1 MKTYFLNLESK
12 PVINGSGRFVAAS
25 KATTDIKT
33 LMQFMPNIIYKPII
47 RHTNHKLFG
56 VLEIMVGLFSHFM
69 FIPKKSCL
77 FVQYPIVNINAYYPF
92 RGFFRKRNTIAI
104 VHDLQSY
111 RYPHFK
117 HLRAKELSILNSMSC
132 LIVHSEAMKEQLK
145 ADGIGTPM
153 IVLGIFDYLLD
164 SKQHI
169 HETKDIVVFAGALDK
184 SLFLRDFHK
193 LDFGKLSL
201 YMYGAFQPDVV
212 YSKNLVYKGRFLP
225 DNITSIE
232 GEWGLMW
239 DGDSIE
245 CSGGNFGEYLTLIAP
260 HKLSLYIACGLKI
273 IVWEGSAMANL
284 IISKG
289 LGITIKSLKEIPRKI
304 SSLNKDNLMK
314 MEQNVLAFGKELRE
328 GKMFIQAFKSAINT
342 VNTEKE

>member
-1 MKTYFLNLESK
+1 MKTYFLNLESRAILK
-12 PVINGSGRFVAAS
+12 GIGKFVAAS
-25 KATTDIKT
+25 KATADVKH
-33 LMQFMPNIIYKPII
+33 LMLDFSNVEYMSIV
-47 RHTNHKLFG
+47 RHTDHKVLG
-56 VLEIMVGLFSHFM
+56 VFEIMICLFWRFL
-69 FIPKKSCL
+69 FIPKGACL
-77 FVQYPIVNINAYYPF
+77 FVQYPIVNINGYYPF
-92 RGFFRKRNTIAI
+92 RKQLKKRKTIAI
-104 VHDLQSY
+104 IHDLQSY

-314 MEQNVLAFGKELRE
+314 MEQNVLVFGKELRE